1 MTDEYEDTGLYDND
15 DTEAEE
21 AEIEATESDEPEEE
35 EIALEDV
42 EYDGK
47 QYKIPPELKGALLR
61 QQDYTQKTQHLAEMR
76 KQAEAQ
82 LEAIKAASDADEA
95 SAEIK
100 ADLRTVDKSLKQ
112 YENVDWGRFAAE
124 NPAQAQAA
132 MLQYQQLQM
141 HRQQLADGLNTHEQ
155 TKRQASEQARYAA
168 LAQAKADLL
177 QAMPD
182 FNADVAREIVASTV
196 SHYGYSPDEINAI
209 TDPRQVRI
217 LRDAMSWRKSQEAA
231 TKAAKAVTA
240 PTQTQTVKPSS
251 KKTVNPDKMST
262 AEWMAYERKR
272 MSKRG

>member
-1 MTDEYEDTGLYDND
+1 MADEYEDTGLYDGD
-15 DTEAEE
+15 DIDEAEE
-21 AEIEATESDEPEEE
+21 AEIEETETEDEAE

-76 KQAEAQ
+76 KQAESQ
-82 LEAIKAASDADEA
+82 LEAIKAASEADE
-95 SAEIK
+95 SAAELK
-100 ADLRTVDKSLKQ
+100 ADLRTVDKSLAQ
-112 YENVDWGRFAAE
+112 YQNVDWGRFAAD

-132 MLQYQQLQM
+132 MLQYQQLQI
-141 HRQQLADGLNTHEQ
+141 HRQQLADGLSTHEQ
-155 TKRQASEQARYAA
+155 TKRHASEQARHAA

-182 FNADVAREIVASTV
+182 FNADVARDIVASTV
-196 SHYGYSPDEINAI
+196 SHYGYTADEVNAI

-217 LRDAMSWRKSQEAA
+217 LRDAMSWRKSQDAA
-231 TKAAKAVTA
+231 TKAARAVTA

-262 AEWMAYERKR
+262 TEWMAYERKR